1 MTKARQRLK
10 NNSVLMYTRNTQDP
24 SLMLTLI
31 SFDKSQEN
39 LLHRNDSSPTRT
51 YFFGTLGN
59 QEVKEQNK

>member
-1 MTKARQRLK
+1 
-10 NNSVLMYTRNTQDP
+10 MYTRNTQDP

-51 YFFGTLGN
+51 YLFGTLGN
-59 QEVKEQNK
+59 QGVKEQNK